1 MKRKEGMSMDEI
13 ANSLQKPKT
22 TIHDWLQRIENQ
34 GIKNIY
40 DAKQPGKP
48 SKIKE
53 KQLEELKNILRKT
66 PQEQNIPFVLWTTNL
81 VQYIILKKF
90 NVEFKVR
97 QVRNIV
103 KKINFM
109 LQVPRQEN
117 RKMNKKLQEK
127 FKKNL
132 KKMFNITV
140 NSDLRSSVLTKPSL
154 K

>member
-1 MKRKEGMSMDEI
+1 MSIDDI
-13 ANSLQKPKT
+13 AYSLQKPKT

-90 NVEFKVR
+90 NVELKVR
-97 QVRNIV
+97 QVRNII
-103 KKINFM
+103 KKINFT
-109 LQVPRQEN
+109 LQKPRPEN
-117 RKMNKKLQEK
+117 KKANKKLREE

-132 KKMFNITV
+132 KKKFNIIV
-140 NSDLRSSVLTKPSL
+140 NSDLRSSVLTNHSSK
-154 K
+154 

>member
-1 MKRKEGMSMDEI
+1 MSIDDI
-13 ANSLQKPKT
+13 AYSLQKPKT

-66 PQEQNIPFVLWTTNL
+66 PQEQDIPFTLWTTNL

-103 KKINFM
+103 KKINFT